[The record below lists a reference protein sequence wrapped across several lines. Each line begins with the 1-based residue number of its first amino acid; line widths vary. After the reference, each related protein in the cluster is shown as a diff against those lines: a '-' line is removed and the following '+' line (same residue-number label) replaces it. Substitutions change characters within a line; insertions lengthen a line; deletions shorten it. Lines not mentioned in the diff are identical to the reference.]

1 VESGRVAASSHWL
14 LLDRDAL
21 LTLTHTIIIITTL
34 DGWLI
39 GWLLCICPHR
49 A

>member
-21 LTLTHTIIIITTL
+21 TLTHTIIIITTL
-34 DGWLI
+34 AGWLI
-39 GWLLCICPHR
+39 GWLLCICPPR